1 MTSFAIAV
9 VAVSVAALYFGRIA
23 ANYREAEKA
32 RKELQKIIDNKEVRD
47 D

>member
-23 ANYREAEKA
+23 ANCREAENA
-32 RKELQKIIDNKEVRD
+32 RKELQKIIDNKEGGD

>member
-23 ANYREAEKA
+23 ANYREIENV
-32 RKELQKIIDNKEVRD
+32 RKELQKIIDNKEGGD

>member
-1 MTSFAIAV
+1 MTSFAIAA

-23 ANYREAEKA
+23 ANYREIENI
-32 RKELQKIIDNKEVRD
+32 RKELQKIIDNKEGGD